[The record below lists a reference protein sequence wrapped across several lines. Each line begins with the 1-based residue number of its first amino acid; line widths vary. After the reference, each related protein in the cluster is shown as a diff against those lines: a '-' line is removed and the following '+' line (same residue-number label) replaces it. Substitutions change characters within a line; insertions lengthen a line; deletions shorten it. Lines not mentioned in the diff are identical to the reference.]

1 MRSLLLFIGILFFSL
16 SASAQTP
23 EVIYMDDL
31 QEIFEAET
39 DDLYV
44 INFWA
49 TWCRP
54 CVAELPYFD
63 ELQEEYAD
71 RHVKVL
77 LVTLDFVEDM
87 DSRVL
92 PFLERRGPSSEVVLL
107 DEPKPNSWIDKVSS
121 EWSGAIPA
129 TVFVQKSKNIREFH
143 EGDFTKESLFEKVE
157 TLIKQ

>member
-1 MRSLLLFIGILFFSL
+1 MRTLLLSIGMLFFSL
-16 SASAQTP
+16 AGLAQKP

-31 QEIFEAET
+31 QEIFDAESE
-39 DDLYV
+39 DLYV

-63 ELQEEYAD
+63 ELQEAYAE
-71 RHVKVL
+71 RNVKVL
-77 LVTLDFVEDM
+77 LVSLDFAEDM

-92 PFLERRGPSSEVVLL
+92 PFLERRGPKSEVVLL
-107 DEPKPNSWIDKVSS
+107 DEPKPNSWIDKVAT

-129 TVFVQKSKNIREFH
+129 TIFVQKSKDIREFH

-157 TLIKQ
+157 TLIK